1 MSMHHDAELRAF
13 HAAAQLGG
21 MSVAARRLGLTQPTV
36 SAHIGRLEKLYGLEL
51 FYRRGRSVELTDFG
65 RSLLATTNRLFDAEA
80 EALTMLLQGQS
91 AYRGKLRIC
100 AVGPYNV
107 MPMIREF
114 RARHSAVQ
122 IAMSMGDS
130 RQIVERILDYQ
141 GDVGV
146 LVHAVEDPRILCLPY
161 RRQPLVI
168 FCATSH
174 PLAAVESIRLADLEG
189 QLFVLREAGST
200 TRLVLE
206 QALRR
211 RGVSIRCDVEMGSRE
226 AVHEAVAQ
234 GLGLGVV
241 SETAYLHDPRTVKL
255 PLRSD
260 ELFTHA
266 HVICLKERAKSVL
279 VSRFLD
285 VAGELAGNKAD

>member
-1 MSMHHDAELRAF
+1 MNHDAELRAF

-114 RARHSAVQ
+114 RARHAGVQ

-141 GDVGV
+141 GDVGL
-146 LVHAVEDPRILCLPY
+146 LVHAVEDPRILCLPH
-161 RRQPLVI
+161 RRQPLVV
-168 FCATSH
+168 FCAREH
-174 PLAAVESIRLADLEG
+174 PLAALPSLGLADLEG
-189 QLFVLREAGST
+189 QLFVLRETGST

-211 RGVSIRCDVEMGSRE
+211 CGVSIRCDVEMGSRE

-241 SETAYLHDPRTVKL
+241 SETAYRDDPRTVKL
-255 PLRSD
+255 PLRSE
-260 ELFTHA
+260 ELVTHA
-266 HVICLKERAKSVL
+266 HVICLKEREKSVL

-285 VAGELAGNKAD
+285 VACELAAKKAG

>member
-1 MSMHHDAELRAF
+1 MHHDAELRAF
-13 HAAAQLGG
+13 HAAARLGG
-21 MSVAARRLGLTQPTV
+21 MSAAARQLGVTQPTV
-36 SAHIGRLEKLYGLEL
+36 SAHVASLEKLYGLEL
-51 FYRRGRSVELTDFG
+51 FYRRGRSVELTEFG
-65 RSLLATTNRLFDAEA
+65 HSLLQATNRLFDAEA

-114 RARHSAVQ
+114 RARHSTVQ
-122 IAMSMGDS
+122 IAMSIGDS
-130 RQIVERILDYQ
+130 QQIVERILGYQ
-141 GDVGV
+141 GDVGL
-146 LVHAVEDPRILCLPY
+146 LVHAVHDPRILCLPH

-168 FCATSH
+168 FCSTEH
-174 PLAAVESIRLADLEG
+174 PLAALGSIRLADLEG
-189 QLFVLREAGST
+189 QFFVLRETGST

-211 RGVSIRCDVEMGSRE
+211 CGISIRCDIEVGSRE

-241 SETAYLHDPRTVKL
+241 SETAYRHDPRTVKL

-266 HVICLKERAKSVL
+266 HVVCLKEREKSVL
-279 VSRFLD
+279 VARFLD
-285 VAGELAGNKAD
+285 VACQLAVTNE

>member
-1 MSMHHDAELRAF
+1 MHHDAELRAF
-13 HAAAQLGG
+13 HAAARLGG
-21 MSVAARRLGLTQPTV
+21 MSAAARQLGLTQPTV
-36 SAHIGRLEKLYGLEL
+36 SAHVSRLEKLYGLEL
-51 FYRRGRSVELTDFG
+51 FYRHGRRVELTDFG
-65 RSLLATTNRLFDAEA
+65 RSLLETTHRLFDAEA

-114 RARHSAVQ
+114 RARHSTVQ
-122 IAMSMGDS
+122 IAMSIGDS
-130 RQIVERILDYQ
+130 RQILERILGYE
-141 GDVGV
+141 GDVGL
-146 LVHAVEDPRILCLPY
+146 LVHAVDDQRILCVPH

-168 FCATSH
+168 FCSRSH
-174 PLAAVESIRLADLEG
+174 PLAALTTLGLTDLEG
-189 QLFVLREAGST
+189 QFFVLRETGST

-211 RGVSIRCDVEMGSRE
+211 RGVNIRCDIEVGSRE

-241 SETAYLHDPRTVKL
+241 SETAYRDDPRTVKL
-255 PLRSD
+255 RLSGD

-266 HVICLKERAKSVL
+266 HVVCLKERASSVL
-279 VSRFLD
+279 VSRFLE
-285 VAGELAGNKAD
+285 VARRSAGMRA